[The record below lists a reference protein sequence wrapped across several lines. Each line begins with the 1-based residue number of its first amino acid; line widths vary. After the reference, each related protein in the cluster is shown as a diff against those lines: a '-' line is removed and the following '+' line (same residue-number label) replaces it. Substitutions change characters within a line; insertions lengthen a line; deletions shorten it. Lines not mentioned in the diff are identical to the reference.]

1 MQDTELHGRAGGYND
16 RLVSERAVSRRQ
28 SRSLYRHWVAASRKL
43 AYQSQTNVMTRI
55 STSSIGNEA
64 DIITESSCSL
74 IEDRADEIVRHIEQS
89 QSLMDENP
97 KFNIDSIETLRVMTE
112 YLTLKRSVKKK
123 LTISI
128 PPNTKALSFSKRLRY
143 RMSIFCCKIP
153 VIIKNFI
160 GNFELWY
167 SSLKVIE
174 GHFGSSV
181 ASYFKFLRKL
191 FLLNAC
197 IFILISFFV
206 LIPQLLFRFI
216 QFVDDGENALD
227 EDNGTSSFSVSFNP
241 VASPVV
247 MVRNDP
253 YRENEEFRLGNIFT
267 GEGFLTNTILFY
279 GYYTNTSLKLV
290 EGYTFNIPASYFFT
304 SAVCYF
310 IIFFFLFTSVAV
322 TYRKC
327 YIETSGGMNNTFS
340 NKILCGWDFSIANR
354 QAADLKSK
362 SIYIEVKELLD
373 EVSRS
378 KRKKSCAYTF
388 YTTAI
393 SFSLNGILLFLL
405 GIGGMYSWKYLDQ
418 QMTKADTATTM
429 MMWLILTLVIAVAP
443 VLFSL
448 ITNIEGFESQSSALY
463 MTLIRTFTLYAVV
476 VAVVVA
482 YRLNRSTES
491 ECWETVLG
499 QDMYRLVLLD
509 FIFGLMGTALSE
521 FIRYRIYVKMWE
533 GIGCPEFDIAR
544 GTMNLIYN
552 QTLFYIGL
560 YFSPVLSLI
569 ITVKMFLTFYIRKW
583 GAIYNCKPFLKPW
596 RASQAHTVYLSIAFL
611 SFFSVVIA
619 YGYIITSYVDKN
631 FKESSCSVP
640 IKNLNMSLKVKT
652 SNCGPFRGEK
662 FIYLSVLNDILAN
675 KDSFILTIFYYITRP
690 GVVGIALM
698 ALVLGVYYMRAVA
711 LARIHVVNHLR
722 HLLLLKAEDRK
733 LLLNEIAKYTKAQQP
748 HGNDK
753 HPHTEEGLTSFNTD
767 PKERSRGHRENFE
780 VMKKSKF
787 CPVSLSNLST
797 EPDTKNTVLRSKI
810 FNSVQNLN
818 GSFLDGRVNPRVQ
831 IRKASSYEDGVFE
844 MVQWNATS
852 DAKWEDDLTKDE
864 LRYQPTD
871 ETDKGNGSLA
881 LVEEEIISR
890 PPLNFNPVFTESFQ
904 IDESAEEN
912 SGVGSSYQNKRVP
925 DATEESIL
933 RSDDLDDSGNDFINY
948 VRFQERVPSRISFDS
963 RSSKSSRKKKRN

>member
-16 RLVSERAVSRRQ
+16 RLVSDRAVSRRQ

-160 GNFELWY
+160 GNFEL
-167 SSLKVIE
+167 
-174 GHFGSSV
+174 
-181 ASYFKFLRKL
+181 
-191 FLLNAC
+191 C
-197 IFILISFFV
+197 SFFV

-619 YGYIITSYVDKN
+619 YGYIITS
-631 FKESSCSVP
+631 
-640 IKNLNMSLKVKT
+640 VKT

-767 PKERSRGHRENFE
+767 PKETSRGHRENFE

-787 CPVSLSNLST
+787 CPVSLSNLSK

-810 FNSVQNLN
+810 FKSVQNLN

-852 DAKWEDDLTKDE
+852 DAKWEDDLTNDK

-871 ETDKGNGSLA
+871 ETDKGNSSLA

-904 IDESAEEN
+904 IDETAEEN